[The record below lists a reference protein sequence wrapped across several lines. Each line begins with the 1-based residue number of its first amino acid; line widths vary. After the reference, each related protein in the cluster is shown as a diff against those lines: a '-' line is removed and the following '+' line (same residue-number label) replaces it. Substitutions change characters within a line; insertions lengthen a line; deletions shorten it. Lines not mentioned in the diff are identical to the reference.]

1 MLTGNVS
8 KNCQK
13 DVNKHILV
21 TTFLLGENT
30 QRWQDNCQNNF
41 ADVSDGDG
49 HLAEEIGASS
59 DQPQKCANP
68 KIYGHEL
75 LPLASLGSNLF
86 KCTSGSPLHIPAR
99 LVCRHGHDSDVTTPL
114 HPYDTALIRDTVCL
128 AVAACRLER

>member
-1 MLTGNVS
+1 MLTWNVS

-49 HLAEEIGASS
+49 HVAEEIGASS
-59 DQPQKCANP
+59 DQPQKCAKP
-68 KIYGHEL
+68 KLSAIYGHE
-75 LPLASLGSNLF
+75 
-86 KCTSGSPLHIPAR
+86 R
-99 LVCRHGHDSDVTTPL
+99 
-114 HPYDTALIRDTVCL
+114 
-128 AVAACRLER
+128 AVAFSFFGIQFV